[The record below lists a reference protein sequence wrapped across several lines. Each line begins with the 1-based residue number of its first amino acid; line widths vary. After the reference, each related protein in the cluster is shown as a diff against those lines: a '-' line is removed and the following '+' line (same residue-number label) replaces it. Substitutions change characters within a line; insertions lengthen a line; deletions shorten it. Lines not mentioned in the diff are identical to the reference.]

1 MKIFIPI
8 KTNSQRVPKKN
19 FRAFRGAPLYK
30 FVLRK
35 LSNFDVYVDT
45 DSEEILGQIEFDP
58 TLQHVHAYRRKES
71 LVGDKVS
78 VCDLMTHFVEK
89 CEITDEHFCQVHVTS
104 PFVDSELITQACEKL
119 KMGYDSIVSCNKVQT
134 RFWRKEEYGYAP
146 VNHNPMKLEQT
157 QDLPPFYEENS
168 VFYIVNTS
176 MFLNTGVRVGKN
188 PYFYELAHP
197 QNIDIDTEEDWAL
210 ATRVCE

>member
-58 TLQHVHAYRRKES
+58 TLQHVHAY
-71 LVGDKVS
+71 
-78 VCDLMTHFVEK
+78 M
-89 CEITDEHFCQVHVTS
+89 
-104 PFVDSELITQACEKL
+104 L
-119 KMGYDSIVSCNKVQT
+119 KMKMSLFC
-134 RFWRKEEYGYAP
+134 
-146 VNHNPMKLEQT
+146 
-157 QDLPPFYEENS
+157 
-168 VFYIVNTS
+168 
-176 MFLNTGVRVGKN
+176 
-188 PYFYELAHP
+188 
-197 QNIDIDTEEDWAL
+197 
-210 ATRVCE
+210 